1 MQLDGNFYKK
11 EVTELKPEISQRR
24 KNIETYL
31 ITRYN
36 MNLSFAQQITSILEK
51 TSLDDKDLR
60 SGMNDSVIEL
70 AIKQM
75 TEKRTSSLNDAQ
87 HIRKQE
93 TAENVISSNSSNQTE
108 DQDSAKKQEFEEMR
122 RKYIEDMEKYQA
134 EKKSLAE
141 TVTALEQKAQTVR
154 DDAANADEFIRRLK
168 AYLEVPELTREMCLE
183 LIEFITVDECPG
195 KYSKA
200 PREIHIYYKLIDK
213 KSSAEQIA
221 AWGASENEKV

>member
-1 MQLDGNFYKK
+1 MRLDGKFYKK
-11 EVTELKPEISQRR
+11 EVTELKSEISQRR

-134 EKKSLAE
+134 ESEELRAKITS
-141 TVTALEQKAQTVR
+141 
-154 DDAANADEFIRRLK
+154 RRG
-168 AYLEVPELTREMCLE
+168 R
-183 LIEFITVDECPG
+183 
-195 KYSKA
+195 
-200 PREIHIYYKLIDK
+200 R
-213 KSSAEQIA
+213 
-221 AWGASENEKV
+221 

>member
-1 MQLDGNFYKK
+1 MRLDGNFYKK
-11 EVTELKPEISQRR
+11 EGTELKPEISQRR

-134 EKKSLAE
+134 ESEELRAKITS
-141 TVTALEQKAQTVR
+141 
-154 DDAANADEFIRRLK
+154 RRG
-168 AYLEVPELTREMCLE
+168 R
-183 LIEFITVDECPG
+183 
-195 KYSKA
+195 
-200 PREIHIYYKLIDK
+200 R
-213 KSSAEQIA
+213 
-221 AWGASENEKV
+221 

>member
-36 MNLSFAQQITSILEK
+36 MDLSFAQQITSILEK
-51 TSLDDKDLR
+51 TSLDDKNLR

-93 TAENVISSNSSNQTE
+93 TAENVISSNLSNQTE

-134 EKKSLAE
+134 ESEELRAKITS
-141 TVTALEQKAQTVR
+141 
-154 DDAANADEFIRRLK
+154 RRGRK
-168 AYLEVPELTREMCLE
+168 
-183 LIEFITVDECPG
+183 
-195 KYSKA
+195 
-200 PREIHIYYKLIDK
+200 
-213 KSSAEQIA
+213 
-221 AWGASENEKV
+221 

>member
-1 MQLDGNFYKK
+1 MRLDGNFYKK
-11 EVTELKPEISQRR
+11 EGTELKPEISQRR

-134 EKKSLAE
+134 ESEELRAKITS
-141 TVTALEQKAQTVR
+141 
-154 DDAANADEFIRRLK
+154 RRGRK
-168 AYLEVPELTREMCLE
+168 
-183 LIEFITVDECPG
+183 
-195 KYSKA
+195 
-200 PREIHIYYKLIDK
+200 
-213 KSSAEQIA
+213 
-221 AWGASENEKV
+221 

>member
-1 MQLDGNFYKK
+1 MHLDGNFYKK

-36 MNLSFAQQITSILEK
+36 MDLSFAQQITSILEK
-51 TSLDDKDLR
+51 TSLDDKNLR

-108 DQDSAKKQEFEEMR
+108 DQDSAKIQEFEEMR
-122 RKYIEDMEKYQA
+122 RKNIEDMEKYQA
-134 EKKSLAE
+134 ESEELRAKITS
-141 TVTALEQKAQTVR
+141 
-154 DDAANADEFIRRLK
+154 RRGRK
-168 AYLEVPELTREMCLE
+168 
-183 LIEFITVDECPG
+183 
-195 KYSKA
+195 
-200 PREIHIYYKLIDK
+200 
-213 KSSAEQIA
+213 
-221 AWGASENEKV
+221 

>member
-1 MQLDGNFYKK
+1 MRLDGNFYKK

-51 TSLDDKDLR
+51 TSLDDKNLR

-108 DQDSAKKQEFEEMR
+108 DQDSAKIQEFEEMR
-122 RKYIEDMEKYQA
+122 RKNIEAMEKYQA
-134 EKKSLAE
+134 EGEELRAKITS
-141 TVTALEQKAQTVR
+141 
-154 DDAANADEFIRRLK
+154 RRGRK
-168 AYLEVPELTREMCLE
+168 
-183 LIEFITVDECPG
+183 
-195 KYSKA
+195 
-200 PREIHIYYKLIDK
+200 
-213 KSSAEQIA
+213 
-221 AWGASENEKV
+221 

>member
-51 TSLDDKDLR
+51 TSLDDKNLR

-93 TAENVISSNSSNQTE
+93 TAENVISSNLSNQTE

-134 EKKSLAE
+134 ESEELRAKITS
-141 TVTALEQKAQTVR
+141 
-154 DDAANADEFIRRLK
+154 RRG
-168 AYLEVPELTREMCLE
+168 R
-183 LIEFITVDECPG
+183 
-195 KYSKA
+195 
-200 PREIHIYYKLIDK
+200 R
-213 KSSAEQIA
+213 
-221 AWGASENEKV
+221 

>member
-1 MQLDGNFYKK
+1 MRLDGNFYKK

-134 EKKSLAE
+134 ESEELRAKITS
-141 TVTALEQKAQTVR
+141 
-154 DDAANADEFIRRLK
+154 RRGRK
-168 AYLEVPELTREMCLE
+168 
-183 LIEFITVDECPG
+183 
-195 KYSKA
+195 
-200 PREIHIYYKLIDK
+200 
-213 KSSAEQIA
+213 
-221 AWGASENEKV
+221 

>member
-51 TSLDDKDLR
+51 TSFDDKNLR

-108 DQDSAKKQEFEEMR
+108 DQDSAKIQEFEEMR

-134 EKKSLAE
+134 ESEELRAKITS
-141 TVTALEQKAQTVR
+141 
-154 DDAANADEFIRRLK
+154 RRGRK
-168 AYLEVPELTREMCLE
+168 
-183 LIEFITVDECPG
+183 
-195 KYSKA
+195 
-200 PREIHIYYKLIDK
+200 
-213 KSSAEQIA
+213 
-221 AWGASENEKV
+221 

>member
-1 MQLDGNFYKK
+1 MRLDGKFYKK

-51 TSLDDKDLR
+51 TSLDDKNLR

-122 RKYIEDMEKYQA
+122 RKYIEDMKKYQA
-134 EKKSLAE
+134 ESEELRAKITS
-141 TVTALEQKAQTVR
+141 
-154 DDAANADEFIRRLK
+154 RRG
-168 AYLEVPELTREMCLE
+168 R
-183 LIEFITVDECPG
+183 
-195 KYSKA
+195 
-200 PREIHIYYKLIDK
+200 R
-213 KSSAEQIA
+213 
-221 AWGASENEKV
+221 

>member
-51 TSLDDKDLR
+51 TSLDDKNLR

-108 DQDSAKKQEFEEMR
+108 DQDSAKIQEFEEMR
-122 RKYIEDMEKYQA
+122 RKNIEDMEKYQA
-134 EKKSLAE
+134 ESEELRAKITS
-141 TVTALEQKAQTVR
+141 
-154 DDAANADEFIRRLK
+154 RRGRK
-168 AYLEVPELTREMCLE
+168 
-183 LIEFITVDECPG
+183 
-195 KYSKA
+195 
-200 PREIHIYYKLIDK
+200 
-213 KSSAEQIA
+213 
-221 AWGASENEKV
+221 

>member
-1 MQLDGNFYKK
+1 MRLDGKFYKK

-36 MNLSFAQQITSILEK
+36 TNLSFAQQITSILEK

-134 EKKSLAE
+134 ESEELRAKITS
-141 TVTALEQKAQTVR
+141 
-154 DDAANADEFIRRLK
+154 RRG
-168 AYLEVPELTREMCLE
+168 R
-183 LIEFITVDECPG
+183 
-195 KYSKA
+195 
-200 PREIHIYYKLIDK
+200 R
-213 KSSAEQIA
+213 
-221 AWGASENEKV
+221 

>member
-1 MQLDGNFYKK
+1 MRLDGKFYKK

-36 MNLSFAQQITSILEK
+36 MDLSFAQQITSILEK

-134 EKKSLAE
+134 ESEELRAKITS
-141 TVTALEQKAQTVR
+141 
-154 DDAANADEFIRRLK
+154 RRGRK
-168 AYLEVPELTREMCLE
+168 
-183 LIEFITVDECPG
+183 
-195 KYSKA
+195 
-200 PREIHIYYKLIDK
+200 
-213 KSSAEQIA
+213 
-221 AWGASENEKV
+221 

>member
-36 MNLSFAQQITSILEK
+36 MDLSFAQQITSILEK
-51 TSLDDKDLR
+51 TSLDDKNLR

-70 AIKQM
+70 ATKQM

-108 DQDSAKKQEFEEMR
+108 DQDSAKIQEFEEMR
-122 RKYIEDMEKYQA
+122 RKNIEDMEKYQA
-134 EKKSLAE
+134 ESEELRAKITS
-141 TVTALEQKAQTVR
+141 
-154 DDAANADEFIRRLK
+154 RRGRK
-168 AYLEVPELTREMCLE
+168 
-183 LIEFITVDECPG
+183 
-195 KYSKA
+195 
-200 PREIHIYYKLIDK
+200 
-213 KSSAEQIA
+213 
-221 AWGASENEKV
+221 

>member
-1 MQLDGNFYKK
+1 MRLDGNFYKK
-11 EVTELKPEISQRR
+11 EGTELKPEISQRR

-108 DQDSAKKQEFEEMR
+108 DQDSAKIQEFEEMR

-134 EKKSLAE
+134 ESEELRAKITS
-141 TVTALEQKAQTVR
+141 
-154 DDAANADEFIRRLK
+154 RRGRK
-168 AYLEVPELTREMCLE
+168 
-183 LIEFITVDECPG
+183 
-195 KYSKA
+195 
-200 PREIHIYYKLIDK
+200 
-213 KSSAEQIA
+213 
-221 AWGASENEKV
+221 

>member
-1 MQLDGNFYKK
+1 MRLDGNFYKK
-11 EVTELKPEISQRR
+11 EGTELEPEISQRR

-134 EKKSLAE
+134 ESEELRAKITS
-141 TVTALEQKAQTVR
+141 
-154 DDAANADEFIRRLK
+154 RRGRK
-168 AYLEVPELTREMCLE
+168 
-183 LIEFITVDECPG
+183 
-195 KYSKA
+195 
-200 PREIHIYYKLIDK
+200 
-213 KSSAEQIA
+213 
-221 AWGASENEKV
+221 

>member
-1 MQLDGNFYKK
+1 MRLDGNFYKK
-11 EVTELKPEISQRR
+11 EGTELKPEISQRR

-51 TSLDDKDLR
+51 TSLDDKDLQ

-70 AIKQM
+70 AIKQT

-108 DQDSAKKQEFEEMR
+108 DQDSAKIQEFEEMR
-122 RKYIEDMEKYQA
+122 RKNIEAMEKYQA
-134 EKKSLAE
+134 EGEELRAKITS
-141 TVTALEQKAQTVR
+141 
-154 DDAANADEFIRRLK
+154 RRG
-168 AYLEVPELTREMCLE
+168 R
-183 LIEFITVDECPG
+183 
-195 KYSKA
+195 
-200 PREIHIYYKLIDK
+200 R
-213 KSSAEQIA
+213 
-221 AWGASENEKV
+221 

>member
-1 MQLDGNFYKK
+1 MRLDGNFYKK
-11 EVTELKPEISQRR
+11 EGTELKSEISQRR

-51 TSLDDKDLR
+51 TSLDDKNLR

-122 RKYIEDMEKYQA
+122 RKYIEDMEKYQTESEELRA
-134 EKKSLAE
+134 KITS
-141 TVTALEQKAQTVR
+141 
-154 DDAANADEFIRRLK
+154 RRGRK
-168 AYLEVPELTREMCLE
+168 
-183 LIEFITVDECPG
+183 
-195 KYSKA
+195 
-200 PREIHIYYKLIDK
+200 
-213 KSSAEQIA
+213 
-221 AWGASENEKV
+221 

>member
-51 TSLDDKDLR
+51 TSLDDKNLR

-122 RKYIEDMEKYQA
+122 RKNIEDMEKYQA
-134 EKKSLAE
+134 ESEELRAKITS
-141 TVTALEQKAQTVR
+141 
-154 DDAANADEFIRRLK
+154 RRGRK
-168 AYLEVPELTREMCLE
+168 
-183 LIEFITVDECPG
+183 
-195 KYSKA
+195 
-200 PREIHIYYKLIDK
+200 
-213 KSSAEQIA
+213 
-221 AWGASENEKV
+221 

>member
-1 MQLDGNFYKK
+1 MRLDGNFYKK
-11 EVTELKPEISQRR
+11 EGTELKPEISQRR

-51 TSLDDKDLR
+51 TSLDDKNLR

-134 EKKSLAE
+134 ESEELRAKITS
-141 TVTALEQKAQTVR
+141 
-154 DDAANADEFIRRLK
+154 RRGRK
-168 AYLEVPELTREMCLE
+168 
-183 LIEFITVDECPG
+183 
-195 KYSKA
+195 
-200 PREIHIYYKLIDK
+200 
-213 KSSAEQIA
+213 
-221 AWGASENEKV
+221 

>member
-1 MQLDGNFYKK
+1 MRLDGKFYKK

-36 MNLSFAQQITSILEK
+36 MDLSFAQQITSILEK
-51 TSLDDKDLR
+51 TSLDDKNLR

-108 DQDSAKKQEFEEMR
+108 DQDSAKIQEFEEMR
-122 RKYIEDMEKYQA
+122 RKNIEAMEKYQA
-134 EKKSLAE
+134 EGEELRAKITS
-141 TVTALEQKAQTVR
+141 
-154 DDAANADEFIRRLK
+154 RRGRK
-168 AYLEVPELTREMCLE
+168 
-183 LIEFITVDECPG
+183 
-195 KYSKA
+195 
-200 PREIHIYYKLIDK
+200 
-213 KSSAEQIA
+213 
-221 AWGASENEKV
+221 

>member
-1 MQLDGNFYKK
+1 MRLDGNFYKK
-11 EVTELKPEISQRR
+11 EGTELKPEISQRR

-51 TSLDDKDLR
+51 TSLDDKNLR

-108 DQDSAKKQEFEEMR
+108 DQDSAKIQEFEEMR
-122 RKYIEDMEKYQA
+122 RKNIEAMEKYQA
-134 EKKSLAE
+134 ESEELRAKITS
-141 TVTALEQKAQTVR
+141 
-154 DDAANADEFIRRLK
+154 RRGRK
-168 AYLEVPELTREMCLE
+168 
-183 LIEFITVDECPG
+183 
-195 KYSKA
+195 
-200 PREIHIYYKLIDK
+200 
-213 KSSAEQIA
+213 
-221 AWGASENEKV
+221 

>member
-1 MQLDGNFYKK
+1 MRLDGKFYKK

-36 MNLSFAQQITSILEK
+36 MDLSFAQQITSILEK
-51 TSLDDKDLR
+51 TSLDDKNLR

-108 DQDSAKKQEFEEMR
+108 DQDSAKIQEFEEMR
-122 RKYIEDMEKYQA
+122 RKNIEAMEKYQA
-134 EKKSLAE
+134 EGEELRAKITS
-141 TVTALEQKAQTVR
+141 
-154 DDAANADEFIRRLK
+154 RRG
-168 AYLEVPELTREMCLE
+168 R
-183 LIEFITVDECPG
+183 
-195 KYSKA
+195 
-200 PREIHIYYKLIDK
+200 R
-213 KSSAEQIA
+213 
-221 AWGASENEKV
+221 

>member
-51 TSLDDKDLR
+51 TSLDDKNLR

-75 TEKRTSSLNDAQ
+75 TEKRTSSLNGAQ

-108 DQDSAKKQEFEEMR
+108 DQDSAKIQEFEEMR
-122 RKYIEDMEKYQA
+122 RKNIEAMEKYQA
-134 EKKSLAE
+134 ESEELRAKITS
-141 TVTALEQKAQTVR
+141 
-154 DDAANADEFIRRLK
+154 RRGRK
-168 AYLEVPELTREMCLE
+168 
-183 LIEFITVDECPG
+183 
-195 KYSKA
+195 
-200 PREIHIYYKLIDK
+200 
-213 KSSAEQIA
+213 
-221 AWGASENEKV
+221 

>member
-1 MQLDGNFYKK
+1 MRLDGNFYKK
-11 EVTELKPEISQRR
+11 EGTELKPEISQRR

-51 TSLDDKDLR
+51 TSLDDKNLR

-108 DQDSAKKQEFEEMR
+108 DQDSAKIQEFEEMR
-122 RKYIEDMEKYQA
+122 RKNIEDMEKYQA
-134 EKKSLAE
+134 ESEELRAKITS
-141 TVTALEQKAQTVR
+141 
-154 DDAANADEFIRRLK
+154 RRG
-168 AYLEVPELTREMCLE
+168 R
-183 LIEFITVDECPG
+183 
-195 KYSKA
+195 
-200 PREIHIYYKLIDK
+200 R
-213 KSSAEQIA
+213 
-221 AWGASENEKV
+221 

>member
-51 TSLDDKDLR
+51 TSLDDKNLR

-93 TAENVISSNSSNQTE
+93 TAENVISSNLSNQTE

-122 RKYIEDMEKYQA
+122 RKYIEDMEKIPSR
-134 EKKSLAE
+134 K
-141 TVTALEQKAQTVR
+141 
-154 DDAANADEFIRRLK
+154 
-168 AYLEVPELTREMCLE
+168 
-183 LIEFITVDECPG
+183 
-195 KYSKA
+195 
-200 PREIHIYYKLIDK
+200 
-213 KSSAEQIA
+213 
-221 AWGASENEKV
+221 

>member
-1 MQLDGNFYKK
+1 MRLDGNFFKK
-11 EVTELKPEISQRR
+11 EGTELKPEISQRR

-134 EKKSLAE
+134 ESEELRAKITS
-141 TVTALEQKAQTVR
+141 
-154 DDAANADEFIRRLK
+154 RRGRK
-168 AYLEVPELTREMCLE
+168 
-183 LIEFITVDECPG
+183 
-195 KYSKA
+195 
-200 PREIHIYYKLIDK
+200 
-213 KSSAEQIA
+213 
-221 AWGASENEKV
+221 

>member
-1 MQLDGNFYKK
+1 MRLDGNFYKK

-51 TSLDDKDLR
+51 TSLDDKNLR

-93 TAENVISSNSSNQTE
+93 NAEKVIASNSPNQTE
-108 DQDSAKKQEFEEMR
+108 DQDSAKMQEFEEMR
-122 RKYIEDMEKYQA
+122 RKNIEAMEKYQA
-134 EKKSLAE
+134 EGEELRAKITS
-141 TVTALEQKAQTVR
+141 
-154 DDAANADEFIRRLK
+154 RRGRK
-168 AYLEVPELTREMCLE
+168 
-183 LIEFITVDECPG
+183 
-195 KYSKA
+195 
-200 PREIHIYYKLIDK
+200 
-213 KSSAEQIA
+213 
-221 AWGASENEKV
+221 

>member
-11 EVTELKPEISQRR
+11 EVIELKPEISQRR

-51 TSLDDKDLR
+51 TSLDDKNLR

-108 DQDSAKKQEFEEMR
+108 DQDSAKIQEFEEMR
-122 RKYIEDMEKYQA
+122 RKNIEDMEKYQA
-134 EKKSLAE
+134 ESEELRAKITS
-141 TVTALEQKAQTVR
+141 
-154 DDAANADEFIRRLK
+154 RRGRK
-168 AYLEVPELTREMCLE
+168 
-183 LIEFITVDECPG
+183 
-195 KYSKA
+195 
-200 PREIHIYYKLIDK
+200 
-213 KSSAEQIA
+213 
-221 AWGASENEKV
+221 